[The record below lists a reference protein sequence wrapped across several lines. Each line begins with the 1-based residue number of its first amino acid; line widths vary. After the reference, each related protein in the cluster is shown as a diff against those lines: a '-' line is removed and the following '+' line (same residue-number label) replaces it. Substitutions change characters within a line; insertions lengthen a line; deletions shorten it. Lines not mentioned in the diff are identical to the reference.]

1 MILLYWMMYVSFREV
16 RCPRV
21 VSGDAAK
28 HLFGI
33 LAVRGAGFSGCVGAP
48 TVDGVRRAVKSNES
62 DAARVEY
69 ARRSLRDELRRLS
82 AR

>member
-1 MILLYWMMYVSFREV
+1 MILLYWMMYGSFREV

-48 TVDGVRRAVKSNES
+48 QSTGCVEQLSQMNRMLLASNTLVDLFAMN
-62 DAARVEY
+62 
-69 ARRSLRDELRRLS
+69 
-82 AR
+82 